1 MKQAIKWA
9 GIAIGVPVAL
19 ILILFLLF
27 YFPPFQN
34 WAVKKAAA
42 YASETTGMDITV
54 GSIHLQFPLD
64 LALEQVRVLQ
74 PNDSLYHHI
83 DTVADIHKTVVD
95 VQLWPLL
102 HKQVMVDELSF
113 EQMKVNTTNFIHAAR
128 IKGNLKHL
136 RLQAHGI
143 DLGKEHVQVS
153 HCLMEDGALSVELS
167 DTVKKDTTPS
177 SNFWKIAIN
186 DFHAR
191 NTDFTLHMP
200 GDTMSVRA
208 FLGNTIAQDAYL
220 DLYKSLYTVR
230 HLDWTHGAV
239 NYDMNDE
246 PYAKG
251 FDASHLALSDL
262 TLVADSFYYCDSK
275 LDLKVRKACFKE
287 KSGLSITSLVGPFSM
302 DSTSLALPSLR
313 LKTPTSDLLLS
324 YRMDLNAFAD
334 SAPGALKAV
343 IHGTLGKQDLMTFV
357 GSSLPAPLARRWP
370 NYPLAIDGT
379 VGGNMQ
385 KLRLND
391 VNLKLPTAFRIVA
404 DGFAGNLMDMDH
416 LKADVDV
423 DATTYDLSFI
433 TAMLDRDLMKTIRI
447 PRGIGFRGNV
457 KVDGQQYAS
466 RFMLTQGGGSIHG
479 HAALDARRMAY
490 TAVLKTKAFPLQH
503 FVPSMGLHPLTADI
517 DVKGAGTDFMSP
529 RTTLHARGNIRRF
542 RYDSYDLSGV
552 QATANMSGGNIHA
565 GINSHNPMFLGEATL
580 DALTNGKMLRA
591 TVAGDFNKVD
601 LYRLGLVDDPL
612 TASLCAH
619 IDLATDLK
627 HYYKAQGMLSDIAIL
642 DAKQLHRPED
652 IVLDVLTT
660 RDTTHAIV
668 DCGDFHLN
676 MDGSGGY
683 ERLLSQLNRV
693 MAEGEKQFKEKY
705 IDQVLL
711 RQKLPVA
718 RIYLTA
724 GTDNIVCR
732 ILRRQGIDL
741 HNAFVD
747 MDSSPI
753 TGLNGTMQFDSL
765 VVDSFQIDTVRVK
778 FLSDDKGMSYTAQL
792 RNGPKNP
799 NYIFNALL
807 EGALNEHGSS
817 LTARVYDKADRLGL
831 RFSLQGSME
840 QHGIS
845 FHLFGDNPIIGYK
858 EFSVNDSNYVYLG
871 DDRRVS
877 ANLIMKAKDGM
888 GVQVYS
894 NDENTDALQDVTVTL
909 HQFSIGDALAMIPY
923 TPDMTG
929 ILDGDFHLVQ
939 TSEELSISS
948 SVNVDDFI
956 YEQCPMGNLGT
967 EFTYMPK
974 SDGSH
979 YVDGTL
985 TKDGDEIGTLTGT
998 YRSQGK
1004 GYLDAV
1010 LGLDRLPMDLANGFI
1025 PDKLFGFRGY
1035 GEGSLTV
1042 KGALDK
1048 PDVNGEV
1055 YLDSCYMFSEPY
1067 GVEVRFANDPV
1078 TITSSRLLFENFEVF
1093 ANNDSPLNVEGYFD
1107 FADVSRMMM
1116 NVRMR
1121 AKNFELIDAK
1131 ETNRSEAYGKAFI
1144 NFYGTMSGLMD
1155 NLSMRG
1161 RVDVLGTTDLC
1172 YNLKDSPLSTDN
1184 QLEGLVEFTNFSD
1197 TIQDAVNRPPL
1208 TGFNM
1213 DLTLNIDDGAH
1224 IDAFL
1229 NTDHSNYVDVTGGG
1243 TMRMQYN
1250 NVDNIRLT
1258 GRYTIGSGEMKYSL
1272 PVIPLKTFTI
1282 QDGSYIEFRGD
1293 PMNPALNITASEETK
1308 STVGSDSGEG
1318 RVVKFNCGVVVTKTL
1333 ADMGLEFTIDA
1344 PEDMTIHNQ
1353 LQSMSKEERGKLAVT
1368 MLTTGMYLADGNT
1381 NQFTM
1386 NSALSAFLNSQINQ
1400 ISNKALRTLD
1410 VSFGVDNSFG
1420 SNGAM
1425 HTDYNFKFAKRFW
1438 NNRLRIVIGGKF
1450 SSGSDV
1456 TVQNETF
1463 FDNVT
1468 FEYRMSPVSNKYLRL
1483 FYERDSYD
1491 WLEGNVSKFGG
1502 GFLWKRKMRHF
1513 KDLWNFRDNSDVDVV
1528 PTLDADSVR
1537 THRADSI
1544 KAEKQSR

>member
-1 MKQAIKWA
+1 MKQAFKWA
-9 GIAIGVPVAL
+9 GIILGIPVAL
-19 ILILFLLF
+19 IAILFLLF

-42 YASETTGMDITV
+42 YASASTGMDISV
-54 GSIHLQFPLD
+54 GSVHLQFPLD
-64 LALEQVRVLQ
+64 LALEQVCVLQ
-74 PNDSLYHHI
+74 PNDSLYHRK
-83 DTVADIHKTVVD
+83 DTVADIKKTVVD

-102 HKQVMVDELSF
+102 KKQVMVDELSF

-128 IKGNLKHL
+128 IKGNLQRL
-136 RLQAHGI
+136 QLQAHGI
-143 DLGKEHVQVS
+143 DLSKELVKVDN
-153 HCLMEDGALSVELS
+153 CLMEEGSLSVELS

-177 SNFWKIAIN
+177 SNFWKIAIDN
-186 DFHAR
+186 VHAK

-208 FLGNTIAQDAYL
+208 FLGNTVATDAYL

-230 HLDWTHGAV
+230 HLDWTRGAV
-239 NYDMNDE
+239 NYDMNYV
-246 PYAKG
+246 PHQQG
-251 FDASHLALSDL
+251 FDTSHLALSEL

-275 LDLKVRKACFKE
+275 LDLKVRKASFKE
-287 KSGLSITSLVGPFSM
+287 KSGLTVTSLVGPFAM
-302 DSTSLALPSLR
+302 DSTSLALPNLR

-324 YRMDLNAFAD
+324 YQMDLNAFAD
-334 SAPGALKAV
+334 SAPGRLKATV
-343 IHGTLGKQDLMTFV
+343 HGTLGKQDLMTFV
-357 GSSLPAPLARRWP
+357 GSNLPKAMARRWP
-370 NYPLAIDGT
+370 NYPLSVDGT
-379 VGGNMQ
+379 VGGNLQ
-385 KLRLND
+385 KLHLNQ
-391 VNLKLPTAFRIVA
+391 VTVKLPSAFRVYA
-404 DGFAGNLMDMDH
+404 DGFVGNVLDTNH

-423 DATTYDLSFI
+423 NATTYNLGFI

-447 PRGIGFRGNV
+447 PSGIGFRGNV
-457 KVDGQQYAS
+457 KVSGPQYAS
-466 RFMLTQGGGSIHG
+466 RFTLTQGGGSVRG
-479 HAALDARRMAY
+479 HAAIDTKRMAY
-490 TAVLKTKAFPLQH
+490 SAVLKTNAFPLQN
-503 FVPSMGLHPLTADI
+503 FVPHMGLHPLTADL
-517 DVKGAGTDFMSP
+517 DVKGAGTDVLSP
-529 RTTLHARGNIRRF
+529 RMKLKARGNIHRF
-542 RYDSYDLSGV
+542 RYDNYDLSGILAN
-552 QATANMSGGNIHA
+552 ATISGGKIHA
-565 GINSHNPMFLGEATL
+565 AINSHNPLFLGIATV
-580 DALTNGKMLRA
+580 DALTGSKVVHA
-591 TVAGDFNKVD
+591 TVSGDFNQVD
-601 LYRLGLVDDPL
+601 LYKLGLVDEPL
-612 TASLCAH
+612 TASLCAQL
-619 IDLATDLK
+619 DVATDLK
-627 HYYKAQGMLSDIAIL
+627 KYYKAQGMVSDITIVEN
-642 DAKQLHRPED
+642 KQFYRPED
-652 IVLDVLTT
+652 VVLDVLTT

-676 MDGSGGY
+676 MDGKGGY
-683 ERLLSQLNRV
+683 ERLLRQLNNV
-693 MAEGEKQFKEKY
+693 IAEGQKQFKDKY
-705 IDQVLL
+705 IDQARL
-711 RQKLPVA
+711 RHTLPDA

-732 ILRRQGIDL
+732 ILRRQGYDL

-747 MDSSPI
+747 MVSSPV
-753 TGLNGTMQFDSL
+753 TGLNGNMQLDSL
-765 VVDSFQIDTVRVK
+765 VVDSIQIDTVRVK
-778 FLSDDKGMSYTAQL
+778 FMSDEQGMAYAAQL

-799 NYIFNALL
+799 NYVFNALID
-807 EGALNEHGSS
+807 GALNEHGTS
-817 LTARVYDKADRLGL
+817 LTAHVYDQADKLGL

-845 FHLFGDNPIIGYK
+845 FHLFGDKPIIGYK
-858 EFSVNDSNYVYLG
+858 EFTVNDSNYVYLG

-877 ANLIMKAKDGM
+877 ADLKMKSADGM
-888 GVQVYS
+888 GLQVYT
-894 NDENTDALQDVTVTL
+894 NDENVDALQDVTVSL
-909 HQFSIGDALAMIPY
+909 HQFNIGDALAMIPY
-923 TPDMTG
+923 TPDVTG

-939 TSEELSISS
+939 TSEELSVSS
-948 SVNVDDFI
+948 SVNVDDLV
-956 YEQCPMGNLGT
+956 YEGSKMGNLGS

-979 YVDGTL
+979 YVDGIL
-985 TKDGDEIGTLTGT
+985 TKDGEEIGTLTGT
-998 YRSQGK
+998 YRSVGK
-1004 GYLDAV
+1004 GYLDATV
-1010 LGLDRLPMDLANGFI
+1010 GLDRLPMDLANGFI
-1025 PDKLFGFRGY
+1025 PEKLFGFRGY

-1042 KGALDK
+1042 KGALNR

-1078 TITSSRLLFENFEVF
+1078 TVTNSRLLFENFEVF

-1107 FADVSRMMM
+1107 FADMDRMMM

-1121 AKNFELIDAK
+1121 AQNFELIDAK

-1144 NFYGTMSGLMD
+1144 NFFGTMRGLVD

-1184 QLEGLVEFTNFSD
+1184 QLEGLVEFTNFGD

-1213 DLTLNIDDGAH
+1213 DLTLDIDDGAH

-1243 TMRMQYN
+1243 TMRLQYN

-1272 PVIPLKTFTI
+1272 PIIPLKTFTI

-1450 SSGSDV
+1450 SSGADV
-1456 TVQNETF
+1456 TTQDETF

-1502 GFLWKRKMRHF
+1502 GFLWKRKLRHF
-1513 KDLWNFRDNSDVDVV
+1513 KDLWNFRDNADVDAMPVA
-1528 PTLDADSVR
+1528 PNDSAKTV
-1537 THRADSI
+1537 
-1544 KAEKQSR
+1544 KQEK